1 MAYTKTIKATIQSGY
16 DTCNGRKLV
25 RTSDGKLWC
34 VYTRAS
40 AAVRLVFCA
49 YSSDYGTTWTEE
61 QVSYPSE
68 TTYNAENPSIAVDSS
83 NNIHVVWSEFVTV
96 TSLNAIKYRKRTTTW
111 GTEVNISTGTGQDYG
126 SGEVY
131 DDYAPAIA
139 IDSSDYIHV
148 VWQGRYH
155 DAVGTKYSIVYR
167 KYTTSWQTGEVVATA
182 GAWQIQYLPTIGVDS
197 SGYVHIAWFGVGWGT
212 YPTKSS
218 IQYAKRI
225 TTWTQTAI
233 TDVNYGQVAPVIA
246 IGSDNSVHL
255 VWSGGDDGNTNIQ
268 YKAGVSAYVAIST
281 GTNNQDPSISLESN
295 GDIHVTWVSSSGDPD
310 WWSSVKHR
318 AKVSGSWGS
327 IETLV
332 TADASYPY
340 SGYPNLLY
348 ACYPASQI
356 LSSDY
361 KFKWEKGNPSSV
373 YDAMLYSYQNI
384 PVGRSWGCIIG

>member
-1 MAYTKTIKATIQSGY
+1 MAYTKTIKATIDWGI
-16 DTCNGRKLV
+16 DACNARNLA

-34 VYTRAS
+34 VYTR
-40 AAVRLVFCA
+40 VDLVFCA

-61 QVSYPSE
+61 QVSYPDDV
-68 TTYNAENPSIAVDSS
+68 NCDARNPSIAVDSS
-83 NNIHVVWSEFVTV
+83 NNIHVVWSEEIA
-96 TSLNAIKYRKRTTTW
+96 SLSLLAGIKYRKRTTTW

-148 VWQGRYH
+148 AWRGRYH
-155 DAVGTKYSIVYR
+155 DVDGTKYSIVYR
-167 KYTTSWQTGEVVATA
+167 KYTTSWQTGEVVATGTA
-182 GAWQIQYLPTIGVDS
+182 AWLIQSDPTIGVDS
-197 SGYVHIAWFGVGWGT
+197 SGNVHVAWYGNGWGT
-212 YPTKSS
+212 YPLKSS

-233 TDVNYGQVAPVIA
+233 TDVNYGQLAPVIA

-255 VWSGGDDGNTNIQ
+255 VWGGGDDGNINIQ
-268 YKAGVSAYVAIST
+268 YKKDADVYVAITT

-348 ACYPASQI
+348 ARYPASQI

-373 YDAMLYSYQNI
+373 YDAMLYSYQAI
-384 PVGRSWGCIIG
+384 PSSRSWGCIIG